1 MELSML
7 EEFPPR
13 LEGKFYLTEGG
24 TETEVL
30 YKWGYELPEFAMFPI
45 LDNAEAAECLR
56 GIYRRYF
63 DVAEANST
71 GLLILGHDYR
81 ASPDWAKK
89 LGYSLEGLARM
100 QHRTIRFLT
109 DMRAEYEGRVSDV
122 YVSGCIGPRG
132 DAYGTGGDISEA
144 EAEDY
149 HSVQLSTLNETDAD
163 MAIAV
168 TFNNIPEAIGVI
180 RAAKT
185 IGVPLGVSLTLTP
198 EARLCS
204 GPTLKEAV
212 ETIDEKTDGAAA
224 WLGTNCSHPVE
235 FEPAISEAGSWTRRL
250 RYIRPNASRMEKI
263 ALCRLG
269 HLEDG
274 DPVELGHQMG
284 DVARRFSNVD
294 ILGGC
299 CGTDERHLGEIAKNV
314 NAVRNSTSRSA
325 L

>member
-1 MELSML
+1 MI

-13 LEGKFYLTEGG
+13 LEGKFYLTEGR

-30 YKWGYELPEFAMFPI
+30 YEWGYELPEFAMFAL
-45 LDNAEAAECLR
+45 LDNAEADECLR

-71 GLLILGHDYR
+71 GLLIMGHDYR

-89 LGYSLEGLARM
+89 LGYSLEGLAEM
-100 QHRTIRFLT
+100 QHRTIGFLT
-109 DMRAEYEGRVSDV
+109 YMRAEYKGRVSEV

-144 EAEDY
+144 EAEAEDY
-149 HSVQLSTLNETDAD
+149 HSVQLSTLKETDAD

-185 IGVPLGVSLTLTP
+185 IGVPLGVSLTLTS
-198 EARLCS
+198 EARLRS

-224 WLGTNCSHPVE
+224 PCFQVFG
-235 FEPAISEAGSWTRRL
+235 ISPSIAWNSRQVRSEGRSRVAGFGSL
-250 RYIRPNASRMEKI
+250 P
-263 ALCRLG
+263 
-269 HLEDG
+269 
-274 DPVELGHQMG
+274 
-284 DVARRFSNVD
+284 
-294 ILGGC
+294 
-299 CGTDERHLGEIAKNV
+299 
-314 NAVRNSTSRSA
+314 
-325 L
+325 

>member
-1 MELSML
+1 MP

-24 TETEVL
+24 TETEIL
-30 YKWGYELPEFAMFPI
+30 YKWGYELPEFAMFPL
-45 LDNAEAAECLR
+45 LDNPEADECIR

-63 DVAEANST
+63 DVAEANNT
-71 GLLILGHDYR
+71 GLLIMGHDYR

-89 LGYSLEGLARM
+89 LGYSLEGLAEM
-100 QHRTIRFLT
+100 QHRTIGFLT
-109 DMRAEYEGRVSDV
+109 DMRAEYDGRVSDV

-149 HSVQLSTLNETDAD
+149 HSVQLSTLKETHAD
-163 MAIAV
+163 MAIGV
-168 TFNNIPEAIGVI
+168 TFNNIPETIGLI

-198 EARLCS
+198 EARLRS

-224 WLGTNCSHPVE
+224 WFGTNCSHPVE
-235 FEPAISEAGSWTRRL
+235 FEPAISDAGPWTGRL
-250 RYIRPNASRMEKI
+250 RYIRPNASKMEKMV
-263 ALCRLG
+263 LCKLG
-269 HLEDG
+269 YLEDG
-274 DPVELGHQMG
+274 DPVELGKQMG
-284 DVARRFSNVD
+284 DVARRFPKAD

-314 NAVRNSTSRSA
+314 NAVRRERVPA
-325 L
+325 